1 MAYDFSCSDLKS
13 HFTPDAA
20 AIAWCEAEK
29 TEDLHTLRFKQIRSA
44 ILQAVKDGDLDAEI
58 PYKVVER
65 RFRSSL
71 YDVEERDYDRATI
84 LRTDLAAWAAAR
96 GVKPRF
102 LFPEQRVATD
112 SAPVA
117 EKEISPRQNQL
128 DKVRCQAIAQALWDT
143 HPQRTIA
150 DMTKDKQIQKFGNG
164 GQYTQETL
172 EAWLREVDPRAPDKK
187 TGRPKKTPEFT

>member
-20 AIAWCEAEK
+20 AIAWCEAENVD
-29 TEDLHTLRFKQIRSA
+29 DLQSLRFTQIRSA

-58 PYKVVER
+58 PKITVER
-65 RFRSSL
+65 RIKGSL
-71 YDVEERDYDRATI
+71 YDMLESDYPRASI
-84 LRTDLAAWAAAR
+84 LRADLAAWAAAR

-102 LFPEQRVATD
+102 LFPEQRVAAD
-112 SAPVA
+112 AAPVA

-128 DKVRCQAIAQALWDT
+128 DKARCQAIAQALWDT

-187 TGRPKKTPEFT
+187 TGRPKKVTEFT